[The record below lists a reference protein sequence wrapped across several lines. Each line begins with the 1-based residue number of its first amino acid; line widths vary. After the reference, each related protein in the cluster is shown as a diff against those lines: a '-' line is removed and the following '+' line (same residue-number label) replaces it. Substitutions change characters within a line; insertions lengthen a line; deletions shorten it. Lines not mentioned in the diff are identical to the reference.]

1 MAESVLWR
9 ALVALLLRD
18 RFRLGYA
25 LMLGKLGKNMARRKA
40 VKIYR
45 RGLAHANASR
55 YDDAIAAYSSVV
67 EMRQAPLDVRS
78 MARLNRALVYSL
90 QGNTDLAGKELTIVI
105 HDDAAPESVKAT
117 AQEKLKRLERR
128 TKTD

>member
-1 MAESVLWR
+1 MAESLLR
-9 ALVALLLRD
+9 LALVSLFLGD
-18 RFRLGYA
+18 GSRLGYA
-25 LMLGKLGKNMARRKA
+25 LMFGKLGKNMARRKA

-45 RGLAHANASR
+45 RGLAHANAAR

-67 EMRQAPLDVRS
+67 EMRQGPLDVRS

-90 QGNTDLAGKELTIVI
+90 QGNADLAGKELTIVI
-105 HDDAAPESVKAT
+105 YDDAAPDSVTAT